1 MVTSKI
7 YFVLY
12 PEDRVGYYEDMP
24 SSISKT
30 NMIVFESKTKFKS
43 DLLKSL
49 YNIFRFRNDLNAY
62 WYSDYVPQIH
72 LERLSNLSRKS
83 TRPIFYINRVIKDNK
98 MIAGATIRLGDE
110 YHCCKMELN
119 TTKEQD
125 LIPLVLLYKLGLKIY
140 SKYNIL
146 FKGELRVGYYIEE
159 EIKGNMFYEVKSV
172 IPEDVGY
179 ISDKT
184 MLLLNKYLL
193 DGIKLLAIIDH
204 NID

>member
-72 LERLSNLSRKS
+72 LERLNNLSRKS

-159 EIKGNMFYEVKSV
+159 EIKGNMFYEVKNV

-193 DGIKLLAIIDH
+193 DDIKLLAIVDY